1 MASKT
6 RESIATTCK
15 LCQTVDDYSCNP
27 SVVVIGSHEFEIV
40 STRFQDLNIV
50 AIDSHDFP
58 VFWLPSIFSQ
68 ESRFDTVKTFISVI
82 DYINLQQIQF
92 LWHLLLSHVF
102 SIYKAKLFRINLE
115 FVKNKQLFIV
125 SKNFI
130 KINFSYAYVFFEAIS
145 YLIS

>member
-15 LCQTVDDYSCNP
+15 LCQTVDGYPCNL

-58 VFWLPSIFSQ
+58 VFWLSSSFLQ
-68 ESRFDTVKTFISVI
+68 ESRFDTVKTFISMSLI
-82 DYINLQQIQF
+82 ILIYSKSNFYDIFYF
-92 LWHLLLSHVF
+92 LMFLP
-102 SIYKAKLFRINLE
+102 
-115 FVKNKQLFIV
+115 FIRR
-125 SKNFI
+125 
-130 KINFSYAYVFFEAIS
+130 S
-145 YLIS
+145 YLESI